1 MDKKD
6 TVMEKSRELEELMF
20 RSLFTDTTGKYRW
33 IYEMPMLKSFFLLFE
48 VWKVLAVAA
57 LAVMCLMGILNLF
70 EGGGLQGMLFALEM
84 GRLVFGI
91 MLVLS
96 IPAYY
101 IVTKANNDKYTV
113 LFEMDDSGIDHIQIK
128 TDKAKALD
136 LLTTFMGLSTKNRTT
151 TAAGVLS
158 ASGGSLYTRFSNVRR
173 IRAYPKKHLITLSG
187 LLMEN
192 QVYVDDDDFEFVWKY
207 IVRHCPKADIG

>member
-1 MDKKD
+1 MDKKV

-20 RSLFTDTTGKYRW
+20 RSLFADTTGKYRW

-113 LFEMDDSGIDHIQIK
+113 LFEMDDSGIDHIQI
-128 TDKAKALD
+128 TELPRQPEFYQLPAVRCIPV
-136 LLTTFMGLSTKNRTT
+136 SP
-151 TAAGVLS
+151 VLK
-158 ASGGSLYTRFSNVRR
+158 G
-173 IRAYPKKHLITLSG
+173 SG
-187 LLMEN
+187 LI
-192 QVYVDDDDFEFVWKY
+192 Q
-207 IVRHCPKADIG
+207 RST